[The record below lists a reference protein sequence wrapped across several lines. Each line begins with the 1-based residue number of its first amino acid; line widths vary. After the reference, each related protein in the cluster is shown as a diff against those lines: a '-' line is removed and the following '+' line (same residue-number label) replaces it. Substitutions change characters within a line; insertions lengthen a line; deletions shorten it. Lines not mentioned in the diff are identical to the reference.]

1 MNIFLRKMRRYF
13 YNENEKKKN
22 REGNGIIYI
31 PLDYFKEWSSHT
43 TVCNPPYDWLSWAC
57 NILVFKFYTFIK

>member
-1 MNIFLRKMRRYF
+1 MK
-13 YNENEKKKN
+13 KKKN